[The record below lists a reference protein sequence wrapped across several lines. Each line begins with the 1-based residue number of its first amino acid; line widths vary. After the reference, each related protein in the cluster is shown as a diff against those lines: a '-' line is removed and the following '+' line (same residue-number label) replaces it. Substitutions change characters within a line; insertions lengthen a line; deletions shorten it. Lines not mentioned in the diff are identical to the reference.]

1 MFILSNGRA
10 LFGFRLQFLKGTGVA
25 ESVMRRDKVLLY
37 AKNFDKYDEGNEMP
51 VWGNGMNGGHPSH
64 GLLACATKWYE

>member
-25 ESVMRRDKVLLY
+25 DSYLRRDKVLLY
-37 AKNFDKYDEGNEMP
+37 AKDFDKNKSISFFVIDLDDLDYN
-51 VWGNGMNGGHPSH
+51 
-64 GLLACATKWYE
+64 